1 MKHDDIQVVGQFF
14 EYAWLFVVV
23 LVGGQIGSYLGIK
36 VFRPEIVRRLTAVLV
51 LYVGVRLILM
61 AIKILG

>member
-23 LVGGQIGSYLGIK
+23 LIGGQIGSYLGIK